1 MHKKMKKK
9 ILTLNW
15 EHGAPTC
22 RRSENTKNIIKCTY
36 LLPNIYD
43 IWTPGGHLFLVQ
55 TVIMLE
61 VRMGRIEADIQD

>member
-9 ILTLNW
+9 TLLQIGNM
-15 EHGAPTC
+15 EPQHAAEVKIQKISLIG
-22 RRSENTKNIIKCTY
+22 TY
-36 LLPNIYD
+36 LLPNISM
-43 IWTPGGHLFLVQ
+43 TSGRHLFLVQ